1 MNSRLP
7 ENRFLSLSCKALY
20 DWIFPGPL
28 YKKGTDKKFMQ
39 NFNICIQILFIGMK
53 SFFRTLR
60 TSLLPVDWSVL
71 IYILLTGILNIVF
84 YRQVPGGA
92 SHLLVRLAVI
102 IIAVVLIWL
111 SATTR
116 SGLIRFMRNFYP
128 LATLAYFYGETYFFH
143 DLFFPYFDGLIM
155 RLDQAIFGFQPS
167 LEFSR
172 VFHWAWLN
180 ELMNFA
186 YFFYYIMIFGVCYA
200 VYRFN
205 PINFNR
211 CIYAV
216 MQSFFI
222 YYLVFILF
230 PVMGPQFWFPE
241 PLNKLAD
248 AGIFREMVKF
258 AQEVGE
264 YPTGAFPSSHV
275 AMSVILCIITYKY
288 VIRLFPFAV
297 AIAMLLTLSAVYIK
311 AHYASDIIGGIIT
324 APVVYWVSMLIFDA
338 QTNRLVRN

>member
-1 MNSRLP
+1 M
-7 ENRFLSLSCKALY
+7 RFS
-20 DWIFPGPL
+20 
-28 YKKGTDKKFMQ
+28 
-39 NFNICIQILFIGMK
+39 
-53 SFFRTLR
+53 FRTLLA
-60 TSLLPVDWSVL
+60 SLLPVDWAVFA
-71 IYILLTGILNIVF
+71 YILLTAVLNIAF
-84 YRQVPGGA
+84 YNRVPGGP
-92 SHLLVRLAVI
+92 SHLLVRLAVVL
-102 IIAVVLIWL
+102 IAVALIWL
-111 SATTR
+111 SATTPSR
-116 SGLIRFMRNFYP
+116 LLRFMRYFYP
-128 LATLAYFYGETYFFH
+128 LATLAYFYGETYFYH
-143 DLFFPYFDGLIM
+143 SLFFPYFDGLIM
-155 RLDQAIFGFQPS
+155 QVDQAIFGFQPS

-172 VFHWAWLN
+172 VFHWTWLN

-186 YFFYYIMIFGVCYA
+186 YFFYYIMIFGVCFA
-200 VYRFN
+200 VYRYN
-205 PINFNR
+205 SLNFNR
-211 CIYAV
+211 CIFAV

-248 AGIFREMVKF
+248 AGIFRELVKF

-288 VIRLFPFAV
+288 VIQLFPFAL

-324 APVVYWVSMLIFDA
+324 APFIYWLSTLVYDA
-338 QTNRLVRN
+338 IANRYRLN